1 MLETLLNW
9 GLRAVLLVVGAGA
22 FLALL
27 RWVRAAVRERRER
40 WAVAL
45 GIGMLLLAGVYAA
58 GHARLLADREN
69 IEAGRAQW
77 ARFGDPRLAELN
89 RAEVRGWIL
98 DCTGADSLALAR
110 YGVRDG
116 EVERVY
122 PLGAG
127 GANLIGGGDGE
138 PRDFTVERL
147 FAERLRRPR
156 GLGEAAQLHPAG
168 TDVQLTLCQ
177 GLTRRAWSLLRETGR
192 PGAVVMQDVRTGA
205 VVAYAATGG
214 PEDAPVGIRRYAP
227 PGSVFKLALAALW
240 WDSGQPDERMPCPAE
255 IQVTPRARIRNFE
268 SRPYPELEVPRG
280 MLRVSC
286 NTAAISM
293 AFALRE
299 RLGPDAFVD
308 AYRRYGFLPYDGRP
322 PAAYPQP
329 FWNTA
334 NEAWERRMSPPP
346 ARIRIRE
353 RFDAFEWGQLAI
365 GQGPVDVTPIAVSR
379 FVAAIGNGGVMVP
392 PTIEADRVGEGDT
405 VRIMQPATA
414 ARLREAMRAV
424 VDSGTARS
432 AGVRIASLDWDL
444 GGKTGSA
451 DVARRGAPADG
462 WFAGLMFDA
471 NGRPRYS
478 VVVYLQGGAP
488 GGRLPAG
495 VAAELTRHVARTEPA
510 PAAGAETEAER

>member
-9 GLRAVLLVVGAGA
+9 GLRAALLAVGVGAG
-22 FLALL
+22 LALL
-27 RWVRAAVRERRER
+27 RWVRAAMAERRER

-45 GIGMLLLAGVYAA
+45 GVGMLLLAAVYAA
-58 GHARLLADREN
+58 GHARLLLDREA
-69 IEAGRAQW
+69 IEAGRDAY
-77 ARFGDPRLAELN
+77 AVYGDPRMAELN

-116 EVERVY
+116 LVERVY

-127 GANLIGGGDGE
+127 GANLIGGNAADE
-138 PRDFTVERL
+138 APRDFTVERL
-147 FAERLRRPR
+147 FASTLRKPR
-156 GLGEAAQLHPAG
+156 GFSEAGQLHPAG
-168 TDVQLTLCQ
+168 TDLRLTVCQ
-177 GLTRRAWSLLRETGR
+177 GPTRHAWNLLRETGR
-192 PGAVVMQDVRTGA
+192 PGAVVMQDVATGA

-214 PEDAPVGIRRYAP
+214 PQDAPVGIRRYAP

-240 WDSGQPDERMPCPAE
+240 WDSGQPDEIMPCPAE

-268 SRPYPELEVPRG
+268 SRPYPALEVPRG

-293 AFALRE
+293 AFALRD
-299 RLGPDAFVD
+299 RLGAEAFEE
-308 AYRRYGFLPYDGRP
+308 AYRRYGFLPYDERAP
-322 PAAYPQP
+322 TTYPTP
-329 FWNTA
+329 FWNTG
-334 NEAWERRMSPPP
+334 NDAWERRISPAP
-346 ARIRIRE
+346 ARIRIRR

-379 FVAAIGNGGVMVP
+379 FVQAIGNGGVMVQ
-392 PTIEADRVGEGDT
+392 PTLEAERIGAGDT
-405 VRIMQPATA
+405 ARVMRAATA
-414 ARLREAMRAV
+414 ARLQEAMRAV

-432 AGVRIASLDWDL
+432 AGLRLADTDWDL

-462 WFAGLMFDA
+462 WFAGLVYGPD
-471 NGRPRYS
+471 GRARYT

-495 VAAELTRHVARTEPA
+495 VAAGMVRYLAAQAPHIPA
-510 PAAGAETEAER
+510 PEADE